1 MRASCS
7 AGAARRARRARRGM
21 TLVEV
26 MIALVI
32 MAGAMLALGKF
43 TADFTRISAASRN
56 KTLSLE
62 IALARLD
69 SARSTTP
76 YTALSTLAETNKA
89 VPGYTGFTR
98 TTLVKQDGGVASD
111 HDLTTI
117 TVEVTPPTGAVVRK
131 TTVVGFF

>member
-1 MRASCS
+1 M
-7 AGAARRARRARRGM
+7 RRAPRAPRGARIARRGM

-32 MAGAMLALGKF
+32 MAGAMFSLAKF
-43 TADFTRISAASRN
+43 TADFTRVTAASRN
-56 KTLSLE
+56 KTNSLE

-76 YTALSTLAETNKA
+76 YTALSGLAETNKA
-89 VPGYTGFTR
+89 VPGFPGFTR
-98 TTLVKQDGGVASD
+98 TTIVKQDGSITSD

-117 TVEVTPPTGAVVRK
+117 TVEVTPPVGTVVRK
-131 TTVVGFF
+131 TTVIGFF

>member
-1 MRASCS
+1 MRRAPF
-7 AGAARRARRARRGM
+7 ARRARRGM

-43 TADFTRISAASRN
+43 TADFTRITAASRN
-56 KTLSLE
+56 KSLSME

-76 YTALSTLAETNKA
+76 YTALVSTLAETNKA

-98 TTLVKQDGGVASD
+98 TTIVKQDGSITSD

-117 TVEVTPPTGAVVRK
+117 TVEVTPPVGTLVRK
-131 TTVVGFF
+131 STVIGYF